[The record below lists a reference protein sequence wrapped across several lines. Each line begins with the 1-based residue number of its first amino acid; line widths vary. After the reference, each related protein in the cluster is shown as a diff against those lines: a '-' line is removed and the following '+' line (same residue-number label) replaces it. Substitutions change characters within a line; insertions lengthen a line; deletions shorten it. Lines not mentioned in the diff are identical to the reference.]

1 MTRIVHTNAELSAA
15 VSAARAQGKRIGFV
29 PTMGALHEGHLSL
42 VRIAQQHVDFVVVSI
57 FVNPLQF
64 GAGEDFEKYPRTLE
78 ADAAALDAV
87 NADLV
92 YAPSAAEV
100 YTRAAAEPG
109 KPALFDAS
117 VTHHAGPA
125 GNDFEGA
132 IRPGHFDGMLTV
144 VARLFELV
152 KPDVAVFGAKD
163 AQQLFLVR
171 EMAARDFAALEIIA
185 APIVREPSG
194 LALSSRNRYL
204 SEHEREIA
212 LSLSRSLTAA
222 AAESERAGADASTV
236 LKAAEQ
242 VMQSTPAAKLDYLAL
257 VDLNTFAPVPEGFRG
272 RALMLIAARVG
283 TTRLLDNREI
293 EIGH

>member
-1 MTRIVHTNAELSAA
+1 MTRIVHANAELAAA
-15 VSAARAQGKRIGFV
+15 VASARSQGKRIGFV

-42 VRIAQQHVDFVVVSI
+42 VRIAQQHAEFVVVSI

-64 GAGEDFEKYPRTLE
+64 GAGEDFDKYPRTLE

-87 NADLV
+87 EADLV
-92 YAPSAAEV
+92 YAPSATEV
-100 YTRAAAEPG
+100 YG
-109 KPALFDAS
+109 DSGYS
-117 VTHHAGPA
+117 VTKAAGLA
-125 GNDFEGA
+125 GAAFEGS

-152 KPDVAVFGAKD
+152 QPDVAVFGAKD

-204 SEHEREIA
+204 SEQERVTA
-212 LSLSRSLTAA
+212 LSLSRSLAAA
-222 AAESERAGADASTV
+222 AAESERAGSSASDV
-236 LKAAEQ
+236 LQAAEQ
-242 VMQSTPAAKLDYLAL
+242 VMAAEPLAKLDYLAL
-257 VDLNTFAPVPEGFRG
+257 VDLSTFAPVGEDFEG

-293 EIGH
+293 VIGQ

>member
-1 MTRIVHTNAELSAA
+1 VTGIVHTNAELAAA
-15 VSAARAQGKRIGFV
+15 VASARSQGKRIGFV

-42 VRIAQQHVDFVVVSI
+42 VRISQQHAEFVVVSI

-64 GAGEDFEKYPRTLE
+64 GAGEDFDKYPRTLE

-87 NADLV
+87 EADLV
-92 YAPSAAEV
+92 YAPSATEV
-100 YTRAAAEPG
+100 YG
-109 KPALFDAS
+109 DSGYS
-117 VTHHAGPA
+117 VTKAAGPA
-125 GNDFEGA
+125 GEAFEGS

-152 KPDVAVFGAKD
+152 QPDVAVFGAKD

-204 SEHEREIA
+204 SEQERVTA
-212 LSLSRSLTAA
+212 LSLSRSLAAA
-222 AAESERAGADASTV
+222 AAESERAGSSASDV
-236 LKAAEQ
+236 LQAAEQ
-242 VMQSTPAAKLDYLAL
+242 VMAAEPLAKLDYLAL
-257 VDLNTFAPVPEGFRG
+257 VDLSTFAPVGEDFEG

-293 EIGH
+293 VIGQ

>member
-1 MTRIVHTNAELSAA
+1 MTRIVHTNAELAAA
-15 VSAARAQGKRIGFV
+15 VAQARAKGKRIGFV
-29 PTMGALHEGHLSL
+29 PTMGALHDGHLSL
-42 VRIAQQHVDFVVVSI
+42 VRIAQQHSEFVVVSI

-64 GAGEDFEKYPRTLE
+64 GAGEDFDKYPRTLE
-78 ADAAALDAV
+78 ADAAALDSV
-87 NADLV
+87 DADLV
-92 YAPSAAEV
+92 YAPSATEV
-100 YTRAAAEPG
+100 YG
-109 KPALFDAS
+109 DAGFA
-117 VTHHAGPA
+117 VTKHAGPA
-125 GNDFEGA
+125 GEGFEGA

-152 KPDVAVFGAKD
+152 QPDVVVFGAKD

-204 SEHEREIA
+204 SEQERAAA
-212 LSLSRSLTAA
+212 LTLSSSLTAA
-222 AAESERAGADASTV
+222 AAESERAGSSASAV
-236 LKAAEQ
+236 LSAAEQ
-242 VMQSTPAAKLDYLAL
+242 VIAAEPLAKLDYLAL
-257 VDLNTFAPVPEGFRG
+257 VDLSTFAPVGEDFEG

-293 EIGH
+293 VLGQ